1 MGDGPPMALG
11 MLWALNI
18 VFAGISSA
26 LLGLLLFVYGRNA
39 AQIRSKFAIGLV
51 VFAALFLFQN
61 VAGMW
66 IYMSMNDASMGAGVA
81 LPMLVLNA
89 METGALGTLV
99 AISWD

>member
-1 MGDGPPMALG
+1 MALG
-11 MLWALNI
+11 MFWALNI
-18 VFAGISSA
+18 LFAGISSA
-26 LLGLLLFVYGRNA
+26 LLAVLLFVYLRNA
-39 AQIRSKFAIGLV
+39 RQIRSKFAIGLV
-51 VFAALFLFQN
+51 VFAALFLVQN

-66 IYMSMNDASMGAGVA
+66 VYMSMNDAKLGESVA